1 MGSYETGGHCAG
13 PIWLSWMRAATSG
26 TEVEEWPQPA
36 PGVSCLKINRSS
48 GALAGENDPF
58 AVRECFLAGTE
69 PTQQQLDAPPPTPDD
84 FYQEPR

>member
-1 MGSYETGGHCAG
+1 VI
-13 PIWLSWMRAATSG
+13 PRRVLPDG
-26 TEVEEWPQPA
+26 TIRLAESAIVGNWPQPA